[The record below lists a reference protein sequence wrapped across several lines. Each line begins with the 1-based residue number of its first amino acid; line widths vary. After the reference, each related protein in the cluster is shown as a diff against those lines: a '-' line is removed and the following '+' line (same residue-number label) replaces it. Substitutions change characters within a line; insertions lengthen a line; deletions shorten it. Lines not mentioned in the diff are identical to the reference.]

1 MTAPAVVPR
10 EQAFADARRVLD
22 AALDRIARDRA
33 AGRLS
38 PETVAYLAA
47 AEQRRAARL
56 AVGDRAAA

>member
-1 MTAPAVVPR
+1 MSGAVVIPR

-38 PETVAYLAA
+38 PEDEAHIAA
-47 AEQRRAARL
+47 AEHRRAARL
-56 AVGDRAAA
+56 AA